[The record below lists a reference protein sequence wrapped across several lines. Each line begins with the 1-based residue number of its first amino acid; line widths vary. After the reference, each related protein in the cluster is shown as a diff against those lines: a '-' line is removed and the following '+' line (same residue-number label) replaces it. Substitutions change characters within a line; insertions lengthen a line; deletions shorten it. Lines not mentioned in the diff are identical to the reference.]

1 MNHISEIDYTQP
13 FGQRAPEELPMR
25 FHRFLVVINCLAALL
40 TLASMIPFFLA
51 TEAFSILATGAFSI
65 SLVLPQLTGLLIT
78 FIVQVIF
85 TFALLFKRRWIIT
98 LYQWVF
104 WLQIGFGIF
113 AMVVFCFI
121 GSVAGT
127 VLSAGAGAFIG
138 VLVALLVGGVSIG
151 LNLFITHCI
160 LKYYRR
166 REHLLT

>member
-25 FHRFLVVINCLAALL
+25 FHRFLVVINCLATLF
-40 TLASMIPFFLA
+40 TLASMIPFF
-51 TEAFSILATGAFSI
+51 LATGAFSI